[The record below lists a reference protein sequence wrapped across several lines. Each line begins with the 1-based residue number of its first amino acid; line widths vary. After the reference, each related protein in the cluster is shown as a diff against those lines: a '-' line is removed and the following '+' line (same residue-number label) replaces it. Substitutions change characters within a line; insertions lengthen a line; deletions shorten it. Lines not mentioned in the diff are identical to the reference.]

1 MVRKMVDCRQVPN
14 DVGCTLM
21 MAGEPEELLDAAV
34 FHAVDKHGHED
45 TAELREQL
53 RGVLVDAESAMDW
66 TEMPVAGVLPALG
79 VLQHNPFSGRR
90 AHRAGAE

>member
-1 MVRKMVDCRQVPN
+1 MARKMVDCRQLPN
-14 DVGCTLM
+14 DIGCTLM

-34 FHAVDKHGHED
+34 LHAADKHGHQD

-53 RGVLVDAESAMDW
+53 RGALVNAEPAMAW

-79 VLQHNPFSGRR
+79 VLLHNPFTTRNAR
-90 AHRAGAE
+90 NPE